1 MASLRASTSPII
13 GAHGRGGNKGATGG
27 ATGGSSSLPGS
38 VGPGNLLGGGLWVI
52 GLGDPVGVVVGVVPT
67 LLLRGSISL
76 EGDSDGVWPGEAGVW
91 NDQDKVLP
99 TSMGSE
105 SMSTGKYPVFGS
117 NRGCSG
123 LPLARVTS
131 VYWELTEVEKFFG
144 SGCSGAWKDWIFL
157 LWALES
163 NLVLFLNRF

>member
-1 MASLRASTSPII
+1 MLL
-13 GAHGRGGNKGATGG
+13 G

-38 VGPGNLLGGGLWVI
+38 VWPGNLSGGGLWAI

-76 EGDSDGVWPGEAGVW
+76 DRDSGGVWPGEAGAW

-99 TSMGSE
+99 ACMGSE

-123 LPLARVTS
+123 LPSAKVTS
-131 VYWELTEVEKFFG
+131 VYWELTEVERVVSSLGQVVLGFG
-144 SGCSGAWKDWIFL
+144 KTGYFL
-157 LWALES
+157 VLLGALES